1 MRATIYPGSFDPLT
15 NGHLDIIERSS
26 RTFDRV
32 VLAISNNSEKSH
44 TFSVVERIDL
54 ARQCV
59 QHLPNVEVDTFSG
72 LLMDYAEQ
80 KKIYTIVRGL
90 RANSDFEYEFQLA
103 TINRKL
109 NKNVETLLM
118 MTSETSFYIS
128 SRLIREIAQ
137 FRGDVSG
144 MVPNLVNL
152 ALQKKIEKLKR

>member
-1 MRATIYPGSFDPLT
+1 M
-15 NGHLDIIERSS
+15 
-26 RTFDRV
+26 
-32 VLAISNNSEKSH
+32 
-44 TFSVVERIDL
+44 
-54 ARQCV
+54 
-59 QHLPNVEVDTFSG
+59 
-72 LLMDYAEQ
+72 
-80 KKIYTIVRGL
+80 RGL

-144 MVPNLVNL
+144 MVPALVNQ
-152 ALQKKIEKLKR
+152 ALQKKIKK

>member
-1 MRATIYPGSFDPLT
+1 MRAAIYPGSFDPLT
-15 NGHLDIIERSS
+15 NGHLDIIERAS
-26 RTFDRV
+26 RTFDHV
-32 VLAISNNSEKSH
+32 VVAISNNSQKSH
-44 TFSVVERIDL
+44 TFSVEERMDL
-54 ARQCV
+54 TRQCV
-59 QHLPNVEVDTFSG
+59 QHLPNVEIDTFSG

-144 MVPNLVNL
+144 MVPALVNQ
-152 ALQKKIEKLKR
+152 ALQKKIKK